1 MYNII
6 KFRKIKFRENR
17 VFDIMSDNNNKNN
30 FKKSIAMF
38 SIHSDPL
45 ARLGSQQAGGQNL
58 YVRMLAE
65 GLSKIGWKVDI
76 FTRLD
81 DKRKKQIVQIN
92 KKLRVIRL
100 KGGKIGYISKE
111 KLITILPEIYNNF
124 LSFINFQ
131 DSYSLFHGHYWDGGW
146 VALKAHLHFHKSLV
160 VNFHSLGLI
169 KMQTKEKYMMNKNN
183 SPYFTKRLNIENEIS
198 KNSSV
203 IISLAET
210 EKKELQ
216 QFYGCPEKKCKV
228 ISGGVD
234 LKRWNRAEKNRSR
247 EVLNLDQ
254 KSFILLYIGRLEWRK
269 GIGTLLSAGHLLKNE
284 IPNLKIL
291 IVGGKIFGKQ
301 KNLDDYK
308 EYKRLLKKAKQEE
321 VEDITKFVGNISNRK
336 LHFFC
341 SASDIMVIPSYYEP
355 FGLVALEGMA
365 SKIPIVASRVGGL
378 MNIIE
383 DAKDGFLFKPRNPLS
398 LKEKILLIYNSQ
410 ELRQKLI
417 QNAYEKVKNY
427 SWKSMVKKIDA
438 IYKNLI
444 IINNKKQK

>member
-1 MYNII
+1 MYSII
-6 KFRKIKFRENR
+6 KFQEIKSRKNR
-17 VFDIMSDNNNKNN
+17 VFRKMSNNKKNER
-30 FKKSIAMF
+30 KKSIAMF

-45 ARLGSQQAGGQNL
+45 VHLGSQQAGGQNL
-58 YVRMLAE
+58 YVRLLAE
-65 GLSKIGWKVDI
+65 KLSKIGWEVDV

-81 DKRKKQIVQIN
+81 NQRKKQIVQIN
-92 KKLRVIRL
+92 KNLRVIRL
-100 KGGKIGYISKE
+100 KDEEIGYISKE
-111 KLITILPEIYNNF
+111 KLITILPKLYNNF

-131 DSYSLFHGHYWDGGW
+131 NSYSLFHGHYWDGGW
-146 VALKAHLHFHKSLV
+146 MALKAHLHFHKPLV
-160 VNFHSLGLI
+160 TNFHSLGLI
-169 KMQTKEKYMMNKNN
+169 KMQTKERYLMNKND
-183 SPYFTKRLNIENEIS
+183 SSYSAKRLNIENEIA

-216 QFYGCPEKKCKV
+216 QFYGCPKEKCEV
-228 ISGGVD
+228 IPGGVD
-234 LKRWNRAEKNRSR
+234 LKRWNRVERGKAR

-254 KSFILLYIGRLEWRK
+254 KSFILLYVGRLEWRK

-291 IVGGKIFGKQ
+291 IVGGKIFGRE

-321 VEDITKFVGNISNRK
+321 VENITKFVGSVSNQR

-355 FGLVALEGMA
+355 FGLVTLEGMA
-365 SKIPIVASRVGGL
+365 SKIPVVASNVGGL
-378 MNIIE
+378 TNIIE
-383 DAKDGFLFKPRNPLS
+383 DAKDGFLFEPRNPLS
-398 LKEKILLIYNSQ
+398 LREKILLIYNSQ

>member
-1 MYNII
+1 MYSII
-6 KFRKIKFRENR
+6 KFQKIKSRKNR
-17 VFDIMSDNNNKNN
+17 VFTKMNNSNNKNHH
-30 FKKSIAMF
+30 KKSIAMF

-58 YVRMLAE
+58 YVRLLTE
-65 GLSKIGWKVDI
+65 ELSKIGWEVDV

-81 DKRKKQIVQIN
+81 NQRKKQIVQIN
-92 KKLRVIRL
+92 KKSRVIRL

-111 KLITILPEIYNNF
+111 ELITVLPEIYNNF
-124 LSFINFQ
+124 LSFINFKN
-131 DSYSLFHGHYWDGGW
+131 SYSLFHGHYWDGGW
-146 VALKAHLHFHKSLV
+146 IALKAHLHFHKPLV
-160 VNFHSLGLI
+160 TNFHSLGLI
-169 KMQTKEKYMMNKNN
+169 KMQTKEKYLMNKND
-183 SPYFTKRLNIENEIS
+183 SSYFKKRLNIENEIA

-210 EKKELQ
+210 EKKQLQ
-216 QFYGCPEKKCKV
+216 QFYGCPEEKCEV
-228 ISGGVD
+228 VPGGVD
-234 LKRWNRAEKNRSR
+234 LKRWDRVEKSKSR

-254 KSFILLYIGRLEWRK
+254 KSFILLYVGRLEWRK
-269 GIGTLLSAGHLLKNE
+269 GIGTLLSAGRLLKKE

-301 KNLDDYK
+301 KNSEDYK
-308 EYKRLLKKAKQEE
+308 EYKRLLKKAKEE
-321 VEDITKFVGNISNRK
+321 NVEDITKFVGNISNRR

-341 SASDIMVIPSYYEP
+341 SASNVMVIPSYYEP

-365 SKIPIVASRVGGL
+365 SKMPVVASNVGGL
-378 MNIIE
+378 MSIIE
-383 DAKDGFLFKPRNPLS
+383 DAKDGFLFEPRNPLS

-417 QNAYEKVKNY
+417 ENAYEKVKNY
-427 SWKSMVKKIDA
+427 SWKSMIKKIDV
-438 IYKNLI
+438 IYENLI